1 MPPAPTPPATPYA
14 VVRRLLTDAA
24 RCPGCTAALT
34 RSRCDACGLDL
45 SGAPGQQLWDLSRRA
60 ADALSQREVH
70 LQAMRV
76 QQTAR
81 EATLRPAFAAP
92 QAARPAAQV
101 ADPSSQTPAPGQ
113 RIDQPARAVVSG
125 SLLAVAHRPAT
136 TPASLVPRAVRPHWR
151 VQTVL
156 QVLGASLLAAAS
168 IVFLVFSWGWIGL
181 TGRAVTVAVG
191 TVVVFVLADRLRRA
205 ALRSSAEAIGALG
218 TVMLLLDTWAVAAT
232 GLVDVTEPSVYAA
245 AACLVCAA
253 LLLVGGRGA
262 QLRVTTIVGTA
273 LLPLA
278 PALLIPLATGPGGR
292 AWFLVA
298 SVTLAGA
305 RFVLDRSTPG
315 VTSPQAR
322 AWLEPTVLTGAAWL
336 ATVTGALLA
345 VSGVLAG
352 QAGDDSAAV
361 GALAAFGALAGLQTW
376 LTRNRATAD
385 RGRTAVT
392 GSSWWLTADSATW
405 WAAGAGALIATA
417 AAAAAGVAGAQLDV
431 APGFFLALVPCGSA
445 VVAAASTARARRDG
459 LVVAADHSA
468 ATRGQAPTP
477 VADAAADSALV
488 VALGIGA
495 PAVLVL
501 PFAAVVAAIEPGG
514 AGHDVLSLASL
525 AGAAVVAALLA
536 LAVRPSPVARAAR
549 QCAMWL
555 AAAVVLAAPA
565 ATGAAIPRLVG
576 TGAVVLSLLIGAVAY
591 RVDRRSLHT
600 PVARALLRAP
610 LRALSALAVPGALVA
625 THGSPW
631 LVAATFAA
639 FAALALGVRPWLVG
653 RGRARRGAR
662 AGAAAVAVVAT
673 WGAVLVGFAAADVR
687 SPLGALLAAAVGL
700 VLVTTAALSPD
711 ARWHRLDRCTT
722 LATTTVL
729 AATGWTAGLVAF
741 GRGGQP
747 PALAAFTVLVAVL
760 AAAAVIGVLVGGT
773 DLLGD
778 RARRVAGTF
787 FAPVATGG
795 VVSLHLAL
803 RSHDGTGLAAGI
815 AAVGASSVLL
825 ALPLASAGAGP
836 RRTPDAV
843 LRLVLEVTGWV
854 TASAALLVAV
864 PTGPGGL
871 ALVLLVGAITAGA
884 WSLRPDR
891 RAARWGV
898 LVLGVAASWVLLS
911 AGDVGT
917 PEAYLAP
924 AGLVL
929 TVVGARRRRH
939 GAPDDVPLLAAGL
952 ALAMVPTAVLD
963 GILAGRV
970 PRVGVTL
977 VVGAL
982 VVLIGLRLRPATA
995 PADGTAPRQPLIDA
1009 THVLLAIGLLVVV
1022 LGPARHA
1029 LSAAIAYA
1037 DGSAP
1042 HPAAFGAA
1050 AIEAWSGATALVV
1063 ATAMIRLARL
1073 WPTTRYSPRTWG
1085 WWLVAAVAVTPSLV
1099 AVDGT
1104 ATGFVRWTLPLA
1116 IGGALAVQGAR
1127 APGPGHLAPR
1137 QPATGRVDRTPL
1149 LTLGLTLGGAAALV
1163 AAVRS
1168 PLPADVP
1175 FAILGAVVT
1184 AAGVARWRRT
1194 PFTAPWLTAPWPLVG
1209 PLLLLPAALDQQ
1221 GVWRTPAVLAGALV
1235 LVAIGLRLAPRAPD
1249 DGHKVAAPD
1258 GGVRA
1263 QQLLLVSGAMLAVA
1277 GPGVRATMSALGGAD
1292 PARLLAVEAWSMP
1305 AAALIAVAVL
1315 ALVRTWPDVVG
1326 APLTD
1331 PRRWGLALVLTTA
1344 AAPTLFA
1351 VDASVTGLVRVLTV
1365 VAVGAGLAVG
1375 GTLAAGGAR
1384 RDLGLY
1390 LAGASTVAWTLRD
1403 GPEPADLPIVIVG
1416 CLLLVVGSLDMTA
1429 ARLRSSWRALGLGL
1443 VVTLVVPLATG
1454 WAHPTAW
1461 RLLLVLVGAVVA
1473 VLVGAVRRWR
1483 APFAIGGV
1491 VLILLAL
1498 VQLSPA
1504 AVAALRVVEWWML
1517 LAIGGAIL
1525 LGLGLTYERR
1535 LREAKEAV
1543 RFVAGMC

>member
-76 QQTAR
+76 QRTAR
-81 EATLRPAFAAP
+81 EDTLRPAYAAS
-92 QAARPAAQV
+92 QV
-101 ADPSSQTPAPGQ
+101 AYAASQALAPGR
-113 RIDQPARAVVSG
+113 RIDEPAHAVVSG
-125 SLLAVAHRPAT
+125 SLLAVAHRRAT
-136 TPASLVPRAVRPHWR
+136 APASLVPRAVRPHWR

-218 TVMLLLDTWAVAAT
+218 TVMLLLDAWAVAAT
-232 GLVDVTEPSVYAA
+232 GLVAVTEPSVYAA

-253 LLLVGGRGA
+253 LLLVGGRAA

-278 PALLIPLATGPGGR
+278 PALLIPLATGPGVC

-298 SVTLAGA
+298 SVTLTCA
-305 RFVLDRSTPG
+305 RFVLARSTPG
-315 VTSPQAR
+315 ATSPETR
-322 AWLEPTVLTGAAWL
+322 AWFEPAVLTGAAWL
-336 ATVTGALLA
+336 ATMAAALLA
-345 VSGVLAG
+345 VSGVLADP
-352 QAGDDSAAV
+352 AGDGWSGV
-361 GALAAFGALAGLQTW
+361 GALAALAALAALQVW
-376 LTRNRATAD
+376 LARIVVRADSDPAAMVD
-385 RGRTAVT
+385 R
-392 GSSWWLTADSATW
+392 SWWATADSAAW
-405 WAAGAGALIATA
+405 WAAGAGALIAMA
-417 AAAAAGVAGAQLDV
+417 AAAATGVTGAQLDV

-445 VVAAASTARARRDG
+445 AVAAVAAASTARARRDG
-459 LVVAADHSA
+459 PVVAADHSA

-576 TGAVVLSLLIGAVAY
+576 TGVVVLSLLIGAVAY

-711 ARWHRLDRCTT
+711 ARWRRLDRCTT

-836 RRTPDAV
+836 RRAPDAV
-843 LRLVLEVTGWV
+843 LRLVLEFTGWV

-952 ALAMVPTAVLD
+952 ALAMVPTALLD
-963 GILAGRV
+963 GVLAGGV
-970 PRVGVTL
+970 PRVGLTL
-977 VVGAL
+977 AAGAL
-982 VVLIGLRLRPATA
+982 VVVIGIRLRPAT
-995 PADGTAPRQPLIDA
+995 PPDDGTAPRRPPITA
-1009 THVLLAIGLLVVV
+1009 AHVLLVTGLLVVV

-1029 LSAAIAYA
+1029 LSAAIASV

-1042 HPAAFGAA
+1042 HSAAFGAVR
-1050 AIEAWSGATALVV
+1050 IEAWSGAAALVV
-1063 ATAMIRLARL
+1063 ATATIRLTQL
-1073 WPTTRYSPRTWG
+1073 WPTTRFSPRTWG
-1085 WWLVAAVAVTPSLV
+1085 SWLVAAVAVTPSLV

-1104 ATGFVRWTLPLA
+1104 AAGFVRWMLPLA
-1116 IGGALAVQGAR
+1116 IGGALAVEGAR
-1127 APGPGHLAPR
+1127 TLEYGHLAPGR
-1137 QPATGRVDRTPL
+1137 ASTGRADRTL
-1149 LTLGLTLGGAAALV
+1149 LVTLGLTLAGASALV

-1168 PLPADVP
+1168 PLPSDVP
-1175 FAILGAVVT
+1175 FAILGTVMT

-1194 PFTAPWLTAPWPLVG
+1194 PAPAPWLTVPWPLVG
-1209 PLLLLPAALDQQ
+1209 PLLLLPAAFDQH
-1221 GVWRTPAVLAGALV
+1221 GVWRTPTVLAGALV
-1235 LVAIGLRLAPRAPD
+1235 LVTIGLRLTPGTPGTAD
-1249 DGHKVAAPD
+1249 DSRGGATPD
-1258 GGVRA
+1258 GRDRA
-1263 QQLLLVSGAMLAVA
+1263 RQLLLVSGAMLAAA
-1277 GPGVRATMSALGGAD
+1277 GPGVRATISAIGGTD
-1292 PARLLAVEAWSMP
+1292 PARLLAV
-1305 AAALIAVAVL
+1305 
-1315 ALVRTWPDVVG
+1315 
-1326 APLTD
+1326 
-1331 PRRWGLALVLTTA
+1331 
-1344 AAPTLFA
+1344 
-1351 VDASVTGLVRVLTV
+1351 
-1365 VAVGAGLAVG
+1365 
-1375 GTLAAGGAR
+1375 
-1384 RDLGLY
+1384 
-1390 LAGASTVAWTLRD
+1390 
-1403 GPEPADLPIVIVG
+1403 
-1416 CLLLVVGSLDMTA
+1416 
-1429 ARLRSSWRALGLGL
+1429 
-1443 VVTLVVPLATG
+1443 
-1454 WAHPTAW
+1454 
-1461 RLLLVLVGAVVA
+1461 
-1473 VLVGAVRRWR
+1473 
-1483 APFAIGGV
+1483 
-1491 VLILLAL
+1491 
-1498 VQLSPA
+1498 
-1504 AVAALRVVEWWML
+1504 
-1517 LAIGGAIL
+1517 
-1525 LGLGLTYERR
+1525 
-1535 LREAKEAV
+1535 
-1543 RFVAGMC
+1543 